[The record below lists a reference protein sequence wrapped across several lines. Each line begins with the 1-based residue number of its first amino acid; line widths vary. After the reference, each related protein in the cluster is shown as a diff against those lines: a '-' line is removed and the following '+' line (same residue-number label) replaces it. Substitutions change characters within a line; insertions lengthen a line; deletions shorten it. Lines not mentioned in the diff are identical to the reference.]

1 MTPENSM
8 ANVLTRVLAVGTIL
22 TSLLTNVAAAN
33 PADRGR
39 GRIPGHTSFQS
50 PSGVLGARV
59 GLGASGRLTYSVMRD
74 GATVIEPSAM
84 GVTIEGVDLGQGV
97 RLEAPTEK
105 MISETYPV
113 MGSHSVATNHCR
125 AVSIGVEHQ
134 SSGVGY
140 QLDLR
145 LYDEGF
151 AWRYRVSGA
160 GERTVN
166 GEASSFCIPAKTRVW
181 YFERANSWKLKSYA
195 GQWCAADVSA
205 MPKVSPTGPVQ
216 GFPLVLELPSGHYG
230 ALCESAVFDYSGM
243 RVRAV
248 GGRTFRA
255 DFTEGKQGF
264 PLEGDIVTP
273 WRVVIAVGSLDEL
286 VNQTLVMNLA
296 PAPDPGLFADRSWIR
311 PGWCVWRW
319 QLQGVGQPRHQQQF
333 VNYAAELGYPY
344 TLVDDGWEYYWAE
357 PYVELKKLCSYAL
370 TRKVG
375 VFVWKRW
382 SDVENPAGN
391 YAQLRQWLDR
401 VAAAGVVGVKVDF
414 FNAEDLVK
422 RRGEEAV
429 LREAAR
435 RRLLVNFHGCPKPTG
450 EARTYPNE
458 ITREGV
464 RGLELN
470 FMREGP
476 LSPRHNAA
484 LPFTRFAVGHGD
496 YTPVTFQPGHLGGT
510 TITHQLATALLT
522 TSPLQV
528 LSEIP
533 TNVIRHP
540 VPEVTEF
547 LKTLP
552 TVWDETRV
560 LPGSRIGDLAVMA
573 RRKADSWYVG
583 ALNGGDARTYDLN
596 LEFLGDTTY
605 RAIILSDGTESSL
618 VVKATR
624 QQVTASD
631 SLNLKLASGGGFV
644 AVFSTG
650 DDNE

>member
-1 MTPENSM
+1 M
-8 ANVLTRVLAVGTIL
+8 ANVLTPVLVVGTVLASLLANVGT
-22 TSLLTNVAAAN
+22 AN
-33 PADRGR
+33 PGDHGGGR
-39 GRIPGHTSFQS
+39 VPGNTSFQS
-50 PSGVLGARV
+50 PSGVLRASV
-59 GLGASGRLTYSVMRD
+59 GVSASGRLTYSVVRD

-84 GVTIEGVDLGQGV
+84 GITVDGVDLGQGV
-97 RLEAPTEK
+97 LLGEPTEK
-105 MISETYPV
+105 MISETYPM
-113 MGSHSVATNHCR
+113 MGSHSIAINRCR
-125 AVSIGVEHQ
+125 AVSIGIMHQ
-134 SSGVGY
+134 STGTSY

-151 AWRYRVSGA
+151 AWRYRVFGA

-181 YFERANSWKLKSYA
+181 YFERPNSWKLKSYA
-195 GQWCAADVSA
+195 GEWCVADVSA

-216 GFPLVLELPSGHYG
+216 GFPLVLELPCGHYG

-248 GGRTFRA
+248 GGRMFRA
-255 DFTEGKQGF
+255 DFTEGENGF
-264 PLEGDIVTP
+264 LLEGEIVTP

-296 PAPDPGLFADRSWIR
+296 PTPDPELFADRSWIR

-344 TLVDDGWEYYWAE
+344 TLVDDGWESDWVE
-357 PYVELKKLCSYAL
+357 PYEELKQLCSYAR

-382 SDVENPAGN
+382 SDVENPAEN

-401 VAAAGVVGVKVDF
+401 VTAAGVVGIKVDF

-422 RRGEEAV
+422 RRGEQAV

-476 LSPRHNAA
+476 LPPRHNAA
-484 LPFTRFAVGHGD
+484 LPFTRFVVGHGD

-510 TITHQLATALLT
+510 TIAHQLATALLT

-528 LSEIP
+528 LNEIP

-573 RRKADSWYVG
+573 RRKAARWYVG
-583 ALNGGDARTYDLN
+583 ALNGGDARTYHLD

-605 RAIILSDGTESSL
+605 RAIVLSDGMGSNL
-618 VVKATR
+618 VVKAER
-624 QQVTASD
+624 QQVRASD
-631 SLNLKLASGGGFV
+631 SLNLKLAAGGGFV

-650 DDNE
+650 DKNE